1 MARNLKYQ
9 LKTAIEKNFKEGMD
23 KHSIKVNGGDGT
35 KIFSY
40 ADKSN
45 LINFTGNFSNWMK
58 DNHPEVKM
66 AKDINSNHVQSFL
79 NSKAQDCSRATL
91 KQYVSKAN
99 KMAKLIN
106 HTYNQNL
113 KFNVVSPVSKSSNQ
127 VLRNKQMEVN
137 HYNKLING
145 MRDGNGKNALL
156 ITKKF
161 GLRVSEVTKLQ
172 NRDIDLNKGVIRV
185 VGGKGGRDREVPI
198 RTQEQ
203 REVAEQLKATV
214 VQETDRIVPIKP
226 NSVNMAL
233 NRAMDKIGVGAE
245 YSDTGIH
252 SIRKLYAQEQY
263 NYYRNSGMEVNK
275 ALGEVSR
282 DLGHS
287 IQRGRDMDLMCR
299 YVKDMH

>member
-23 KHSIKVNGGDGT
+23 KHSLKFNGGDGT

-40 ADKSN
+40 ADRKN
-45 LINFTGNFSNWMK
+45 LLDFTGNFANYMK
-58 DNHPEVKM
+58 ENYPNIKM

-79 NSKAQDCSRATL
+79 NSKSNNCSRATL

-106 HTYNQNL
+106 NTYNQNI
-113 KFNVVSPVSKSSNQ
+113 KFNVVAPSSKSGNQ
-127 VLRNKQMEVN
+127 VLRNQQMSKI
-137 HYNKLING
+137 HYEKLING

-156 ITKKF
+156 ITKNF

-172 NRDIDLNKGVIRV
+172 NRDIDLDKGVIRV

-198 RTQEQ
+198 RSQEQ
-203 REVAEQLKATV
+203 RQVAEQLKATV
-214 VQETDRIVPIKP
+214 SLDTDRIVPIKP

-233 NRAMDKIGVGAE
+233 NRAMDRIGVGEE

-263 NYYRNSGMEVNK
+263 NYYRDQGMEINQS
-275 ALGEVSR
+275 LSLVSQ

-287 IQRGRDMDLMCR
+287 LERGKDMDLMCI
-299 YVKDMH
+299 YIKNIF

>member
-9 LKTAIEKNFKEGMD
+9 LKTAIENNFKEGMD
-23 KHSIKVNGGDGT
+23 KHSIKQTGGTGA

-40 ADKSN
+40 SDRDN
-45 LINFTGNFSNWMK
+45 LINFTGNFANWMK
-58 DNHPEVKM
+58 SNNPEVKM
-66 AKDINSNHVQSFL
+66 AKDINSKHVQGFL
-79 NSKAQDCSRATL
+79 NSKSNNCSRATL
-91 KQYVSKAN
+91 KQYVAKAN

-106 HTYNQNL
+106 NTYNQNL
-113 KFNVVSPVSKSSNQ
+113 KFNVVAPASKSSNQ
-127 VLRNKQMEVN
+127 VIRNKQMEAN

-156 ITKKF
+156 ITKNF

-203 REVAEQLKATV
+203 RQVAEQLKATV
-214 VQETDRIVPIKP
+214 VQGTDRIVPIKP

-233 NRAMDKIGVGAE
+233 SRAMDKIGVGSE

>member
-9 LKTAIEKNFKEGMD
+9 LKTAIDKNFKEGMD
-23 KHSIKVNGGDGT
+23 KHSIKQNGGGNG

-40 ADKSN
+40 ADRSN
-45 LINFTGNFSNWMK
+45 LINFTSNFANWMK
-58 DNHPEVKM
+58 DNYPEVKM

-79 NSKAQDCSRATL
+79 NNKADKCSRATL

-106 HTYNQNL
+106 NTYNQNI
-113 KFNVVSPVSKSSNQ
+113 KFNVVAPSSKSGNQ
-127 VLRNKQMEVN
+127 VLRNQQMSKS
-137 HYNKLING
+137 HYEKLING

-156 ITKKF
+156 ITKNF

-172 NRDIDLNKGVIRV
+172 SRDIDLDKGVIRV

-203 REVAEQLKATV
+203 RQVAEQLKATV
-214 VQETDRIVPIKP
+214 SLDTDRIVPIKP

-233 NRAMDKIGVGAE
+233 NRAMDRIGVGEE

-263 NYYRNSGMEVNK
+263 NYYRDQGMEINQS
-275 ALGEVSR
+275 LSLVSQ

-287 IQRGRDMDLMCR
+287 LERGKDMDLMCI
-299 YVKDMH
+299 YIKNIF

>member
-23 KHSIKVNGGDGT
+23 KHSIKANGGDGT

-40 ADKSN
+40 SDRKN
-45 LINFTGNFSNWMK
+45 LINFTSNFSNWMK
-58 DNHPEVKM
+58 FNYPEVKL

-106 HTYNQNL
+106 NTYNQNL
-113 KFNVVSPVSKSSNQ
+113 KFNVVAPVSKSSNQ
-127 VLRNKQMEVN
+127 PLRNKQMEVN
-137 HYNKLING
+137 HYNKLISK
-145 MRDGNGKNALL
+145 MRDGNGKNALM
-156 ITKKF
+156 ITKNF
-161 GLRVSEVTKLQ
+161 GLRVSELTKLQ
-172 NRDIDLNKGVIRV
+172 GRDIDLDKGVIRV

-198 RTQEQ
+198 RTLEQ
-203 REVAEQLKATV
+203 REVAQKLKATV
-214 VQETDRIVPIKP
+214 SQETDRIVPIKQ

-233 NRAMDKIGVGAE
+233 SRAMDKIGVGNE

-263 NYYRNSGMEVNK
+263 NYYRSSGMEINQ

-287 IQRGRDMDLMCR
+287 LERGKDMDLMCI
-299 YVKDMH
+299 YIKNIF

>member
-23 KHSIKVNGGDGT
+23 KHSLKKFGDTGA

-40 ADKSN
+40 ADRKN
-45 LINFTGNFSNWMK
+45 LINFTSNFANYMK
-58 DNHPEVKM
+58 ENYPNIKM

-79 NSKAQDCSRATL
+79 NNKADKCSRATL

-106 HTYNQNL
+106 NTYNQNI
-113 KFNVVSPVSKSSNQ
+113 KFNVVAPASKSSNQ
-127 VLRNKQMEVN
+127 TLRNKQMESKD
-137 HYNKLING
+137 YNKLINS

-156 ITKKF
+156 ITKNF
-161 GLRVSEVTKLQ
+161 GLRVSELTKLQ
-172 NRDIDLNKGVIRV
+172 NRDVDLDKGVIRV
-185 VGGKGGRDREVPI
+185 VGGKGGRNREVPI

-203 REVAEQLKATV
+203 RQVAEQLKATV
-214 VQETDRIVPIKP
+214 SLDTDRIVPIKP

-233 NRAMDKIGVGAE
+233 SRAMDKIGVGEE

-263 NYYRNSGMEVNK
+263 NYYRDQGMEINQS
-275 ALGEVSR
+275 LSLVSQ

-287 IQRGRDMDLMCR
+287 LERGKDMDLMCI
-299 YVKDMH
+299 YIKNIF

>member
-9 LKTAIEKNFKEGMD
+9 LKTCVEQNFKEGMD
-23 KHSIKVNGGDGT
+23 KHSIKQCGGGNG

-40 ADKSN
+40 ADRSN
-45 LINFTGNFSNWMK
+45 LINFTSNFANWMK
-58 DNHPEVKM
+58 DNYPEVKM

-79 NSKAQDCSRATL
+79 NSKSNNCSRATL

-106 HTYNQNL
+106 NTYNQDI
-113 KFNVVSPVSKSSNQ
+113 KFNVVAPVSKSSNQ
-127 VLRNKQMEVN
+127 PLRNKQMEVN
-137 HYNKLING
+137 HYNKLISK
-145 MRDGNGKNALL
+145 MRDGNGKNALM
-156 ITKKF
+156 ITKNF
-161 GLRVSEVTKLQ
+161 GLRVSELTKLQ
-172 NRDIDLNKGVIRV
+172 GRDIDLDKGVIRV

-203 REVAEQLKATV
+203 RQVAEQLKATV
-214 VQETDRIVPIKP
+214 SHETDRIVPIKP
-226 NSVNMAL
+226 NSINMAL
-233 NRAMDKIGVGAE
+233 SRAMDRIGVGEE

-263 NYYRNSGMEVNK
+263 NYYRDQGMEINQS
-275 ALGEVSR
+275 LSFVSR

-287 IQRGRDMDLMCR
+287 LERGKDMDLMCI
-299 YVKDMH
+299 YIKNIF

>member
-40 ADKSN
+40 SDRKN
-45 LINFTGNFSNWMK
+45 LINFTSNFSNWMK
-58 DNHPEVKM
+58 DNYPEVRM

-79 NSKAQDCSRATL
+79 NSKAQECSRATL

-106 HTYNQNL
+106 NTYNQDL
-113 KFNVVSPVSKSSNQ
+113 KFNVVAPASKSGNQ
-127 VLRNKQMEVN
+127 IFRNKQMSEN
-137 HYNKLING
+137 HYNKLLSN

-156 ITKKF
+156 ITKNF

-172 NRDIDLNKGVIRV
+172 NRDIDLDKGVIRV

-198 RTQEQ
+198 RSQEQ
-203 REVAEQLKATV
+203 RQVAEQLKATV
-214 VQETDRIVPIKP
+214 RQETDRIVPIKP
-226 NSVNMAL
+226 NSINMAL
-233 NRAMDKIGVGAE
+233 SRAMDRIGVGEE

-263 NYYRNSGMEVNK
+263 NYYRSSGMEINQ

-287 IQRGRDMDLMCR
+287 LERGKDMDLMCI
-299 YVKDMH
+299 YIKNIF

>member
-9 LKTAIEKNFKEGMD
+9 LKTCVEQNFKEGMD
-23 KHSIKVNGGDGT
+23 KHSIKQCGGGNG

-40 ADKSN
+40 ADRSN
-45 LINFTGNFSNWMK
+45 LINFTSNFANWMK
-58 DNHPEVKM
+58 DNYPEVKM

-79 NSKAQDCSRATL
+79 NSKSNNCSRATL

-106 HTYNQNL
+106 NTYNQDI
-113 KFNVVSPVSKSSNQ
+113 KFNVVAPVSKSSNQ
-127 VLRNKQMEVN
+127 PLRNKQMEVN
-137 HYNKLING
+137 HYNKLISK
-145 MRDGNGKNALL
+145 MRDGNGKNALM
-156 ITKKF
+156 ITKNF

-172 NRDIDLNKGVIRV
+172 NRDIDLDKGVIRV

-198 RTQEQ
+198 RSQEQ
-203 REVAEQLKATV
+203 RQVAEQLKATV
-214 VQETDRIVPIKP
+214 RQETDRIVPIKP
-226 NSVNMAL
+226 NSINMAL
-233 NRAMDKIGVGAE
+233 SRAMDRIGVGEE

-263 NYYRNSGMEVNK
+263 NYYRSSGMEINQ

-287 IQRGRDMDLMCR
+287 LERGKDMDLMCI
-299 YVKDMH
+299 YIKNIF